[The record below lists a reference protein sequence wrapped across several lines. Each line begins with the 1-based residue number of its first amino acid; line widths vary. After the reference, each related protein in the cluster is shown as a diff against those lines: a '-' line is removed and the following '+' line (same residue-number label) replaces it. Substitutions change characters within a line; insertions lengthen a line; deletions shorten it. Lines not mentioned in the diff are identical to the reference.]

1 VKTIEKAPEGAA
13 RGLAL
18 IFHGRGASKED
29 LADVGELLAKDGWH
43 SVLPDA
49 PMPWGP
55 GGGFCWY
62 ESDTREKDLPASRAL
77 VAALAREKQKAL
89 GLGREQTIVMGFS
102 QGGVL
107 SLDVALNEGVAV
119 RVGCLSGYLSVPEA
133 PATPKE
139 PVRVFMAH
147 GTSDF
152 LIRVS
157 VARKSRRLLEDMGVP
172 VEYHEYEMAHDVI
185 SEELEDLRKWLA
197 T

>member
-1 VKTIEKAPEGAA
+1 MNIIERVPEGAP
-13 RGLAL
+13 RGLVL

-29 LADVGELLAKDGWH
+29 LADVGTLLAQDGWH
-43 SVLPDA
+43 CVLPDA

-55 GGGFCWY
+55 EGGFCWY

-77 VAALAREKQKAL
+77 VAALAREKQKSL
-89 GLGREQTIVMGFS
+89 GLGRGQTVVMGFS

-107 SLDVALNEGVAV
+107 SLDVALNEGVAA

-133 PATPKE
+133 PSKVKE
-139 PVRVFMAH
+139 PIRVFMAH

-152 LIRVS
+152 MIRVA
-157 VARKSRRLLEDMGVP
+157 VARKSKRLLEDLGVP
-172 VEYHEYEMAHDVI
+172 VEYREYEMAHDIVPD
-185 SEELEDLRKWLA
+185 ELDDLRKWLA